1 MDVNPSVKITNWL
14 RYVSEQD
21 NLSRAARSQKKW
33 EMVLSAQKESQTRR
47 MGVQKSTS
55 TRNDTESSHHHDTH
69 TLTHDDGIIQRVTG
83 GHIPVIGH

>member
-1 MDVNPSVKITNWL
+1 MDVNPAVKITNWL

-33 EMVLSAQKESQTRR
+33 GMVLSAQKESQARR

-55 TRNDTESSHHHDTH
+55 TRNDTESSHQHDTH
-69 TLTHDDGIIQRVTG
+69 TLTHDDGIIQMVTYLS
-83 GHIPVIGH
+83 